1 MVKKETPKRN
11 FNAKINTINS
21 KIKSAVTKISQNKTK
36 NESNEEK
43 SINMLETRTVD
54 VSSNMSGDREEYE
67 DDFEVK
73 TT

>member
-11 FNAKINTINS
+11 VNAKIDTINS

-36 NESNEEK
+36 NESNAEK
-43 SINMLETRTVD
+43 SA
-54 VSSNMSGDREEYE
+54 NMSETHTMGVLSGMSDDREEYE